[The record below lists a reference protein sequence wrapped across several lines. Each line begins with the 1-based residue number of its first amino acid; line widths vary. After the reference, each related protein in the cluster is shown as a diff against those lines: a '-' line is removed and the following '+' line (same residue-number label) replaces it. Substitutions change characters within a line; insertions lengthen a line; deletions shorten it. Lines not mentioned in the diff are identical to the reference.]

1 MRPILIIAGL
11 MCALAAAAQTKLK
24 PPLTAEQIIEKSI
37 EASGGRKAMEQLTST
52 MAKGTLEIVA
62 PGDDHDHAA
71 EFVPHP
77 EPPKMHSTMEFY
89 AKAPNKR
96 LIVTNIDGF
105 GEIRQGFD
113 GSVGWNQTP
122 QGITEIT
129 GEALEGIRREAV
141 FNGALKWREMYPKA
155 ELKGKEKVGGRDAYV
170 ILLTPASGKP
180 VTHYVDAETF
190 LMVGQSGTVDTP
202 QGTLDI
208 RTEMSDYRD
217 IGNGVKAPFQLRQTM
232 AVGQVHITMTEMK
245 GNVAIEDSKFA
256 KPAN

>member
-11 MCALAAAAQTKLK
+11 MCALAAAAQNKSK
-24 PPLTAEQIIEKSI
+24 PPLTAEQIMEKSI

-62 PGDDHDHAA
+62 PADSHDHAA
-71 EFVPHP
+71 ELVPHP

-113 GSVGWNQTP
+113 GAVAWNQTP

-129 GEALEGIRREAV
+129 GEALESIRREAV
-141 FNGALKWREMYPKA
+141 FNGALKWREMYPNV

-170 ILLTPASGKP
+170 ILLTPAPGKP

-202 QGTLDI
+202 QGPLDI

-232 AVGQVHITMTEMK
+232 AVGQVVITMTEMK
-245 GNVAIEDSKFA
+245 GNVAIEDAKFA